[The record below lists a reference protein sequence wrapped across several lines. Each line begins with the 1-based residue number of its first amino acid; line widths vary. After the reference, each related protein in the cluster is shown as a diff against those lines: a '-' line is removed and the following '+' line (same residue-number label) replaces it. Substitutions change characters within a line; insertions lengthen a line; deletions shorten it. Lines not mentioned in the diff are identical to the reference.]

1 MSPGRARSGT
11 VPDRLPVA
19 VLGGGLA
26 GLSAAE
32 TLASRDVPVL
42 VLERDD
48 HVGGLASTVVSGHFH
63 FDYGPHRFHTQSE
76 EILQRVRGLLPG
88 DLMSLERVSRIR
100 LLDRYFHYPL
110 ALGDVLKQ
118 MPKTRGAAMI
128 ASYAA
133 EKVRGLFGGRS
144 DDNFE
149 DWVVSRF
156 GRSLYDVY
164 FGPYTEKLWGC
175 SADRLSADWASQR
188 ITVPSLTG
196 LLRETLFPSDGRVRS
211 LVSTFHYPRG
221 GIGRISQAFA
231 ERIESAGGRI
241 VLDAPV
247 TDVVRG
253 EDGSWTVTAGGRD
266 YRAESVVS
274 TIPVDDYVRSLRG
287 QVPADV
293 RDAAGKLTFRAIVFV
308 TLRIDGAQPP
318 APDHWIYASEPDYR
332 FNRLSI
338 PENFDP
344 DVSEGGWQAVFEFTC
359 SPGDGTWSADQR
371 LIEESVAGGERL
383 GLFDPARVSGSL
395 VTRQSHA
402 YPVYLKG
409 YDRESSA
416 VLDFLQGLEGSVT
429 CGRQGLFRYNNMDH
443 SIEMGRYAAL
453 ETLGEG
459 SVREQFNWTRETW
472 ADG

>member
-1 MSPGRARSGT
+1 M
-11 VPDRLPVA
+11 PDRLPVA

-26 GLSAAE
+26 GLSAAD
-32 TLASRDVPVL
+32 TLASRGVPVL

-48 HVGGLASTVVSGHFH
+48 HVGGLASTVVADGFH
-63 FDYGPHRFHTQSE
+63 FDYGPHRFHTQSD
-76 EILQRVRGLLPG
+76 EILRRVRGLLPG
-88 DLMSLERVSRIR
+88 ELMSLERVSRIR
-100 LLDRYFHYPL
+100 LLDRYFRYPL
-110 ALGDVLKQ
+110 ALGNVLKQ

-133 EKVRGLFGGRS
+133 EKLRGLFGGRG

-164 FGPYTEKLWGC
+164 FGPYTEKLWGV
-175 SADRLSADWASQR
+175 SPDELSADWASQR

-221 GIGRISQAFA
+221 GIGRISSAFA
-231 ERIESAGGRI
+231 SRIEAAGGRI
-241 VLDAPV
+241 ALNAPV
-247 TDVVRG
+247 TDVIRDG
-253 EDGSWTVTAGGRD
+253 DGSWTVTAGGRD
-266 YRAESVVS
+266 YRAASVIS
-274 TIPVDDYVRSLRG
+274 TLPVDDYVRALRQ
-287 QVPADV
+287 QVPAAV
-293 RDAAGKLTFRAIVFV
+293 REAAGRLTFRAIVFV
-308 TLRIDGAQPP
+308 TLRVEGAEPP

-359 SPGDGTWSADQR
+359 QRGDSTWESQQR
-371 LIEESVAGGERL
+371 VIEESVMGGERL
-383 GLFDPARVSGSL
+383 GLFDPARVSASL

-409 YDRESSA
+409 YDRHSSA
-416 VLDFLQGLEGSVT
+416 VLDFLQELEGSVT

-443 SIEMGRYAAL
+443 SVEMGRYAAL

-459 SVREQFNWTRETW
+459 SVREQFSWTGDTW